1 MNKMAKDYKLVVTS
15 HSLGAGTACLIAIM
29 LHYERYHLPHAKA
42 YHPSSIQFFAF
53 APPPVNWPLKTA
65 PQAAILN
72 TIAYVHNID
81 CVPSLSIDGIRRLVA
96 TINSL
101 DATIEKIPT
110 TREMYNETQEGS
122 SSLAKAVL
130 ETKPLPDMEGDPGL
144 AIPAHSLVWL
154 AQQKDY
160 DATTDDPRYKASVLD
175 CRQHS
180 QRVMT
185 VHSRMIQDHMAP
197 EYEAALSSLLQTKSD
212 EKKEN

>member
-1 MNKMAKDYKLVVTS
+1 MVSDGLWQQ
-15 HSLGAGTACLIAIM
+15 
-29 LHYERYHLPHAKA
+29 
-42 YHPSSIQFFAF
+42 SIPWTQPLRKS
-53 APPPVNWPLKTA
+53 PPP
-65 PQAAILN
+65 
-72 TIAYVHNID
+72 
-81 CVPSLSIDGIRRLVA
+81 
-96 TINSL
+96 
-101 DATIEKIPT
+101 EKCI
-110 TREMYNETQEGS
+110 TR
-122 SSLAKAVL
+122 LAKAVL